1 MSLFCPFSMTLY
13 PRIRPLN
20 ENPNRVIEY
29 FHHHNKRPK
38 KLSSIFESLFSLSF
52 SHIQVAKAQLE
63 TDWIKVGLNCSEEEE
78 QSWQSLSSLQYIL
91 RL

>member
-1 MSLFCPFSMTLY
+1 MK
-13 PRIRPLN
+13 IQIGK
-20 ENPNRVIEY
+20 VIEY

-38 KLSSIFESLFSLSF
+38 KLSSFFSLSF

>member
-1 MSLFCPFSMTLY
+1 MK
-13 PRIRPLN
+13 IQIGK
-20 ENPNRVIEY
+20 VIEY

-78 QSWQSLSSLQYIL
+78 QNWQSLGSLKYVL